1 MLPNVDPPEAFGQH
15 PNADIQSQI
24 QETRMLFNTL
34 LSLQPQISAASGGE
48 SREDKV
54 CVTLTICVGWRVARI
69 RPGSDL
75 NSVCSQFW
83 VYISLRKIYKFE
95 LQYTSMLCRL
105 TVWHV
110 FLIAPCVLLQVLD
123 LSANIFKQIPE
134 NIDYDNTAKIL
145 SVDPS
150 PLNVVLLQE
159 VGVTRL
165 SICLSD
171 CLFVCLSIYLCF
183 SSTLISYSLGPSL
196 FLSLSLCLSLLIAV
210 SKLTVTL
217 RRFNS
222 TMP

>member
-183 SSTLISYSLGPSL
+183 SSTLISYCLSWSIALSFSLTVCV
-196 FLSLSLCLSLLIAV
+196 CLSLL
-210 SKLTVTL
+210 L
-217 RRFNS
+217 
-222 TMP
+222 

>member
-54 CVTLTICVGWRVARI
+54 CVTITIC
-69 RPGSDL
+69 
-75 NSVCSQFW
+75 

-95 LQYTSMLCRL
+95 LQFTSMLCRL

-110 FLIAPCVLLQVLD
+110 FLTAPCVLLQVLD

-165 SICLSD
+165 SVCLSD

-183 SSTLISYSLGPSL
+183 SSTLISYCLSWSIALSFSLTVCV
-196 FLSLSLCLSLLIAV
+196 CLSLL
-210 SKLTVTL
+210 L
-217 RRFNS
+217 
-222 TMP
+222 